1 MLPSKS
7 ARRSSRAGTRAHIHI
22 ELGLV
27 NAATARRLFERF
39 LPQEIELALQFE
51 DRLLGQMTNP
61 AVIQGRLLVHSA
73 DPGRAAT
80 AAGIVTPALAVASE

>member
-7 ARRSSRAGTRAHIHI
+7 ARRSSRPGRADIHI
-22 ELGLV
+22 ELGQV

-39 LPQEIELALQFE
+39 FPQEIGLALQFE
-51 DRLLGQMTNP
+51 ERLRGQMTNP

-80 AAGIVTPALAVASE
+80 AAGIVTPASAVAAE